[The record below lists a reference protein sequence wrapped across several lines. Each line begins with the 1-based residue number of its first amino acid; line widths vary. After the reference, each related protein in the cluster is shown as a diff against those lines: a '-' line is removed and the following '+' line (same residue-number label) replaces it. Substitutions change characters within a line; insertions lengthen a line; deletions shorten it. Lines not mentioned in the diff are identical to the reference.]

1 MEKAE
6 LLADFQARVDQF
18 AKYHGFIEKTRAQAD
33 KFAKS
38 VVEKVI
44 ADNIAK
50 RDAVVAELIPAMADV
65 EAVIADFERQK
76 RGILEGQQG
85 SRLKLEE
92 MELRKAIGEVT
103 DADFDQQTKDLQA
116 DLAKGNAQIAE
127 LDGDLSRFRAA
138 MDVWTEIGTS
148 AGVLNEVADEP
159 EDAPEEEADDELEA
173 FGEAD
178 DDDEPAPPPA
188 PRPQSRQP
196 LVIDESQEIESVDI
210 LEPESDVSDD
220 VDVSAFHDDKSE
232 RVRFEAV
239 GAVDDVS
246 VVFADEDPAD
256 AEDEDEDD
264 EEDDEDEDSAS
275 GRPSVRA
282 GLKLEVGDVDTLL
295 DDDLEQVEERQEDRP
310 RRAVMLY
317 QEGTAEEQIHPFTAD
332 VLTLGRGR
340 DNDIQVK
347 NDSKVSR
354 YHCKLYRKSG
364 NFYIEDNKSAN
375 GTLVNGELITER
387 RLFGGEEIIIGE
399 TFFRFR
405 IMD

>member
-6 LLADFQARVDQF
+6 LLADFQAKVDQF

-50 RDAVVAELIPAMADV
+50 RDGIVAELIPSMADV

-76 RGILEGQQG
+76 RSILEGQQG
-85 SRLKLEE
+85 ARLKLEE
-92 MELRKAIGEVT
+92 MELRKAIGEVS
-103 DADFDQQTKDLQA
+103 DVEFDQQTKDLQA
-116 DLAKGNAQIAE
+116 DLAKGNAQITA
-127 LDGDLSRFRAA
+127 LDSDLHKFRGA
-138 MDVWTEIGTS
+138 MDVWTEIGTN
-148 AGVLNEVADEP
+148 AGVLSEGSDE
-159 EDAPEEEADDELEA
+159 EPEEEEE
-173 FGEAD
+173 E
-178 DDDEPAPPPA
+178 EEQAPP

-210 LEPESDVSDD
+210 LEPEADVSDD
-220 VDVSAFHDDKSE
+220 VDVSAFHEDKAE
-232 RVRFEAV
+232 RVRFDAV
-239 GAVDDVS
+239 GSVDDVS

-256 AEDEDEDD
+256 AADDEDEDE
-264 EEDDEDEDSAS
+264 EEDEEDEDSAS

-295 DDDLEQVEERQEDRP
+295 DDDLEQVEERHEDRP

-317 QEGTAEEQIHPFTAD
+317 QEGTAEEQIHPFTGD